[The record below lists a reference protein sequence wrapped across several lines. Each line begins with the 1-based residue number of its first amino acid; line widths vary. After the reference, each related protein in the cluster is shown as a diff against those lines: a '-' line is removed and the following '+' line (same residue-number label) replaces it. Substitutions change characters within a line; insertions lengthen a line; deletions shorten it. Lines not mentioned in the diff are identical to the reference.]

1 MGKTPFRTHGGILS
15 TSCVTSGAVQTA
27 LRPILGSWTTPLKEN
42 AMFTNVRSQQR
53 IIEWIF
59 AGAVGALCI
68 AGCAE
73 MEGEPASAD
82 ESASMPSGE
91 SANSATKEAPSD
103 VTESTESALTVGTS
117 ISPDVAQPYYAKAT
131 DTFFM
136 DLPNWRIHNNGCLGT
151 CDVNLAS
158 DLYTWPSETDPKTW
172 VSTLVSG
179 KYRGPDARD
188 YDWPMNGVRFS
199 VERKGCFSIVH
210 SAFHIPHGVFPEP
223 KYCWTESSAT
233 WEPKGDA
240 AAIGTSQSIY
250 KKQSTDFDITVR
262 FRLRWEKTTMDGL
275 FPPKDASKPDDSW
288 HRLPMALW
296 GGAVGVTAV
305 LSTFDNQNRDADT
318 DLYTAIGASQ
328 FPTETS
334 YACRPYLARLSTET
348 CVHSGMTNLTVGV
361 HNFGSN
367 QTTYNL
373 TITPRY

>member
-1 MGKTPFRTHGGILS
+1 
-15 TSCVTSGAVQTA
+15 
-27 LRPILGSWTTPLKEN
+27 
-42 AMFTNVRSQQR
+42 MFTNVRSQQR

-82 ESASMPSGE
+82 ESASMPSSE
-91 SANSATKEAPSD
+91 IANSATKEAPSD
-103 VTESTESALTVGTS
+103 VIEDTESALMVS
-117 ISPDVAQPYYAKAT
+117 KSHSPDVGKNFYAKAT

-136 DLPNWRIHNNGCLGT
+136 ELPNWRIHNNGCIGS
-151 CDVNLAS
+151 CDVNLGS
-158 DLYTWPSETDPKTW
+158 DLYTWSEDGTRTW
-172 VSTLVSG
+172 TSMLTSG
-179 KYRGPDARD
+179 KYNGPDGKD

-223 KYCWTESSAT
+223 KYCWNETSAT
-233 WEPKGDA
+233 WDPKGDA

-250 KKQSTDFDITVR
+250 KKQAIDFDITVR

-275 FPPKDASKPDDSW
+275 FAPRNPSVPDDSW
-288 HRLPMALW
+288 HYLPMALW

-305 LSTFDNQNRDADT
+305 LSTFDNQSRDADT
-318 DLYTAIGASQ
+318 DLYTIIGMGVR
-328 FPTETS
+328 PTETN
-334 YACRPYLARLSTET
+334 YACRPYLGRLSVET
-348 CVHSGMTNLTVGV
+348 CVHSGMTNLMVAV
-361 HNFGSN
+361 NNCSSN
-367 QTTYNL
+367 PTTYNL